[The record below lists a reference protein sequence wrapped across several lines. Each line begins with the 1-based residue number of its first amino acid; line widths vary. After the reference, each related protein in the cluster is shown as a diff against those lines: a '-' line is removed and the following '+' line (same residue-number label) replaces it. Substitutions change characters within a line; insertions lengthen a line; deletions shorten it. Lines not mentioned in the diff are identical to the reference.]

1 MAQDPYKYF
10 RVEARELAEQ
20 LGQGVLE
27 LEKGPV
33 SAEAV
38 ARLLR
43 LAHTL
48 KGAAR
53 VVKQGAIA
61 DAAHAIEDA
70 LAPLRAGTAA
80 VPQEGVNAVLTLID
94 GISSRVRALGQPT
107 DPEGPSPE
115 RPAPDDPLRTVRADV
130 AEMDA
135 LLDGVAEAHVQL
147 ATLRRG
153 FRTLDRV
160 RQLAGSLTAQL
171 AAPRARDASLPG
183 DAPALA
189 RTGALAEELVS
200 LVAGLE
206 RSVAVGVEQIDR
218 EILQVRDAAERLR
231 LLPAGAA
238 FGALERMARDT
249 AQALGKRVTFDGRG
263 GDVRLDSHVLA
274 VLQGALVQ
282 LVRNAVAHGIEPETV
297 RRAAGK
303 APDGRL
309 RVEVVRRGRRV
320 AFCCRDD
327 GRGLDVDA
335 IRRAAQQQ
343 GVLAAGAQPS
353 DAAELFRLLLKGG
366 ISTSGAVSEV
376 SGRGVGLD
384 VVREAAERLRGEVR
398 VETTAGEGTVVEVV
412 VPVSLSALDALIVE
426 ASGISAA
433 IPLDA
438 VRRTLRV
445 ASADLTRAPDGETIV
460 DDGESI
466 PFITLEQTLAQ
477 GRREPRRPKAWST
490 VIVHH
495 GAALA
500 ALGVDR
506 LLGAANVVVRPLPEL
521 APGDPIV
528 AGASLDAEG
537 NPQIVLDPEGL
548 VARARLGEQTPP
560 IARSPSL
567 PVLVIDDSLTT
578 RMLEQSILEA
588 AGYEV
593 DLATSAEEALD
604 KVRGRAYALFL
615 VDVEMPGMDGFT
627 FVERARADP
636 ALRHVP
642 AILVTSRGSPE
653 DRARGTAVGARAYVV
668 KSEFDQAGLLKTIRA
683 LLGAS

>member
-1 MAQDPYKYF
+1 MPQDPYKYF

-33 SAEAV
+33 SAEGV

-53 VVKQGAIA
+53 VVKQGEIA

-70 LAPLRAGTAA
+70 LAPLRAGTAT
-80 VPQEGVNAVLTLID
+80 VPQEGVNTVLTLVD
-94 GISSRVRALGQPT
+94 VISSRVRALGQPT
-107 DPEGPSPE
+107 EPESPAPE
-115 RPAPDDPLRTVRADV
+115 RPAPDDPLRTVRTDV

-135 LLDGVAEAHVQL
+135 LLDGVAEAHVQV

-153 FRTLDRV
+153 VRALDRV
-160 RQLAGSLTAQL
+160 RQLAASLTAQL

-183 DAPALA
+183 DALAPA
-189 RTGALAEELVS
+189 RMGSIAEEMAG
-200 LVAGLE
+200 LVAGFE

-218 EILQVRDAAERLR
+218 ELRQVREVAERLR

-238 FGALERMARDT
+238 FGSLERMARDT
-249 AQALGKRVTFDGRG
+249 AQALGKRVIFESRG
-263 GDVRLDSHVLA
+263 GDVRLDAHVLA

-282 LVRNAVAHGIEPETV
+282 LVRNAVAHGIESETA

-303 APDGRL
+303 APEGRL
-309 RVEVVRRGRRV
+309 GVEVVRRGRRV
-320 AFCCRDD
+320 AFSCRDD

-335 IRRAAQQQ
+335 IRRAAQQR
-343 GVLAAGAQPS
+343 GVLGAGAPPS
-353 DAAELFRLLLKGG
+353 DAGELFRLLLKGG
-366 ISTSGAVSEV
+366 ISTSGVVSEV

-384 VVREAAERLRGEVR
+384 IVREAAERLGGDVR
-398 VETTAGEGTVVEVV
+398 VDTRAGEGTMVEVV
-412 VPVSLSALDALIVE
+412 VPASLSALDALIVE
-426 ASGISAA
+426 ASGILAA
-433 IPLDA
+433 IPLEA
-438 VRRTLRV
+438 VRRTLRL
-445 ASADLTRAPDGETIV
+445 APADLARAADGATIV
-460 DDGESI
+460 DGGESI
-466 PFITLEQTLAQ
+466 PFIALEQTLAR
-477 GRREPRRPKAWST
+477 GRREPRRPKPWST
-490 VIVHH
+490 VVVHH

-500 ALGVDR
+500 AVGVDR
-506 LLGAANVVVRPLPEL
+506 LLGVANVVVRPLPEL
-521 APGDPIV
+521 APADRIV

-548 VARARLGEQTPP
+548 VARARLAGQNPP
-560 IARSPSL
+560 IERSPSL

-593 DLATSAEEALD
+593 DLATSAEEALE
-604 KVRGRAYALFL
+604 KVRGRTYALFL
-615 VDVEMPGMDGFT
+615 VDVEMPGMDGFA
-627 FVERARADP
+627 FVERAQADP

-653 DRARGTAVGARAYVV
+653 DRARGTAVGARGYVF
-668 KSEFDQAGLLKTIRA
+668 KSEFDQADLLQSIRV
-683 LLGAS
+683 LLGPP